1 MKTIITLTGLKQSGK
16 WKLANKWDKNENVS
30 FINPYTDAKH
40 RPQDMIYLSADKLA
54 EKSNNETVLCS
65 TMINGR
71 TYAYFESQLK
81 NDFNIFIVDD
91 YALNELVDTY
101 DGRIVKI
108 WVENPKAEASERNGH
123 FHSKDY
129 YDYVFNVGL
138 DDADEFLETVAFDV
152 EMVQG

>member
-16 WKLANKWDKNENVS
+16 WKLACKWDKNENVS
-30 FINPYTDAKH
+30 FINPYTTSKR
-40 RPQDMIYLSADKLA
+40 RPQDMIYMDKVKLADKTRDEPA
-54 EKSNNETVLCS
+54 ICGTIIKGETYC
-65 TMINGR
+65 
-71 TYAYFESQLK
+71 YFESQLK

-91 YALNELVDTY
+91 YALDELVRSY
-101 DGRIVKI
+101 DGRIVKV
-108 WVENPKAEASERNGH
+108 WVENPKAEASERSGH

-138 DDADEFLETVAFDV
+138 DDADEFLETLAFDV